1 MVDKC
6 TNPEKKDCD
15 KEAERTHIL
24 IEKDDTEKE
33 YPMCDDCYETWIMG

>member
-1 MVDKC
+1 MIEKC
-6 TNPEKKDCD
+6 INPEKKDCD

-33 YPMCDDCYETWIMG
+33 YPM